1 MMLFDAS
8 ALLNVIRALGSDSF
22 RLLHGNYILSLTPY
36 EIGNAIWKETVLL
49 KRITIDEAIKLLDL
63 VSSSYSILN
72 IAFPENMFHVLKIA
86 HSLRITYYDSS
97 YVVASQELK
106 STLVTDDVKLRKS
119 IQQNETTIS
128 DILGSKVRVIS
139 TSELIGL
146 K

>member
-1 MMLFDAS
+1 MDF
-8 ALLNVIRALGSDSF
+8 
-22 RLLHGNYILSLTPY
+22 
-36 EIGNAIWKETVLL
+36 
-49 KRITIDEAIKLLDL
+49 
-63 VSSSYSILN
+63 VSSYYTILN

>member
-8 ALLNVIRALGSDSF
+8 AILNVIRELGSDSF
-22 RLLHGNYILSLTPY
+22 RLLHGNYILSLTPN

-49 KRITIDEAIKLLDL
+49 KRITVDEAIKLLDL

-72 IAFPENMFHVLKIA
+72 IAFPENMFHILKIA
-86 HSLRITYYDSS
+86 HSLRITYDDSS
-97 YVVASQELK
+97 YVVASQELN
-106 STLVTDDVKLRKS
+106 STLVTDDFKLRKS

>member
-8 ALLNVIRALGSDSF
+8 ALLNVIRAMGSDSF

-49 KRITIDEAIKLLDL
+49 KRITIDGAIMLLDL
-63 VSSSYSILN
+63 VSSSYSILK
-72 IAFPENMFHVLKIA
+72 ITFPENIFNVLKMA
-86 HSLRITYYDSS
+86 HSLRITYHDSS

-128 DILGSKVRVIS
+128 NILGSKVNVIS
-139 TSELIGL
+139 TSELL
-146 K
+146 KSN